1 MTQRIFA
8 FKGTFG
14 QFETY
19 TGSIPTQRLGATFSA
34 YFANALDA
42 NDPMLRAQ
50 RVIDMGHV
58 RRINS
63 TSTRFGTPAT
73 GVSLITLAVAIGEP
87 KARTERSR

>member
-19 TGSIPTQRLGATFSA
+19 TGSIPTQRLGAMFSA
-34 YFANALDA
+34 YFADALDA

-58 RRINS
+58 RRINGYLDRS
-63 TSTRFGTPAT
+63 VRAFGSPIAT
-73 GVSLITLAVAIGEP
+73 AKVIRGSPQNSEKIV
-87 KARTERSR
+87 R